1 MGTEYTGHFPTGSLM
16 KEGKEVRKER
26 KCFSLTAFK
35 FVTCFV
41 CRLSVALVT
50 VQLGSLF
57 ICLTPVSAARTQTS
71 KDRDRARRAPP
82 ASPGFSSPV
91 GQGNEQFYGKRR
103 ALRGPQEKRNITD
116 LLKPQNV
123 LLSAQLQTATPAD
136 FRSVGQVGI

>member
-1 MGTEYTGHFPTGSLM
+1 M

-41 CRLSVALVT
+41 CLYVCCTGRNA
-50 VQLGSLF
+50 
-57 ICLTPVSAARTQTS
+57 CLHCQDTNSEGQ
-71 KDRDRARRAPP
+71 DRARRAPP

-116 LLKPQNV
+116 LMKPQNV